1 MIGDG
6 VNDAAALKA
15 ANVGIAMDLGSDVAM
30 ESSDIVLSKD
40 GLEELLHIVGLSK
53 KTMTTIRVN
62 LTISTVI
69 NSAAMVLAVLGLID
83 PTVDSI
89 VHNGGSV
96 FVIGMSA
103 LLLSW
108 QKKGIS
114 HSGPVGIADKENIA
128 KVVSQ

>member
-30 ESSDIVLSKD
+30 KSSDIVLSKD
-40 GLEELLHIVGLSK
+40 GLEELPHIVGLSK

-83 PTVDSI
+83 PTADSI

-103 LLLSW
+103 LLFSW